1 MLFNFMDA
9 LNTFY
14 VAMTRARK
22 HIYLSAPMFS
32 QKVDKK
38 TKTVALERKDAY
50 ISDILYQVLE
60 QDQSPFPLTEARIS
74 VSDHLESDG
83 QNHPQ
88 PQVNQTSSRPPI
100 LSLVNYPTSEVLSKA
115 FKKSAS
121 RDITQILS
129 LSGAA
134 RYGLLAH
141 EVISQVQSEAEIAAQ
156 VAKFL
161 EEGILNPEEVALLR
175 DEISAIWN
183 HPMITKWLNGSYK
196 IWSESSIITADGH
209 TLRPDKV
216 FTSEE
221 ESIVLDFKFTKGDY
235 IDHKTQIAQYMN
247 ALHQVGYRHIKGYLY
262 YAKTR
267 ELVEVI

>member
-1 MLFNFMDA
+1 M
-9 LNTFY
+9 
-14 VAMTRARK
+14 
-22 HIYLSAPMFS
+22 
-32 QKVDKK
+32 
-38 TKTVALERKDAY
+38 
-50 ISDILYQVLE
+50 
-60 QDQSPFPLTEARIS
+60 
-74 VSDHLESDG
+74 
-83 QNHPQ
+83 
-88 PQVNQTSSRPPI
+88 
-100 LSLVNYPTSEVLSKA
+100 VNYPTSEVLSKA

-235 IDHKTQIAQYMN
+235 MTTKPKSHNT
-247 ALHQVGYRHIKGYLY
+247 
-262 YAKTR
+262 
-267 ELVEVI
+267 